1 MTKKIYKLFTP
12 EIKAIDPEAGIY
24 EAMIS
29 TEDVDRDG
37 DIMKATGASIS
48 DYMKNPVVL
57 FGHNYRDATAVVGK
71 ALSIEKIDGQ
81 GIKARW
87 QFADKETSEDADLVR
102 RLWAGGFLNA
112 TSIGFIPEEWEKR
125 ETDEGEELER
135 GRVYTEW
142 ELLEFSIVPV
152 PANQSALRLAVKT
165 LVDWQT
171 NAINYLG
178 TEWEPQEYNEGE
190 PAPDIDDPDPDPE
203 DEPNTDDPP
212 HDESEDLTDQ
222 ELGELQE
229 QYDELLEVLP

>member
-1 MTKKIYKLFTP
+1 MTEKIYKLFTP

-37 DIMKATGASIS
+37 DIMKAMGAIID

-71 ALSIEKIDGQ
+71 ALEIKKIEGQ
-81 GIKARW
+81 GIRARW

-112 TSIGFIPEEWEKR
+112 TSIGFIPDEWDKR
-125 ETDEGEELER
+125 TDSEGEELQR

-142 ELLEFSIVPV
+142 QLLEFSIVPV
-152 PANQSALRLAVKT
+152 PANQSALRLAIKA
-165 LVDWQT
+165 LSEEQ
-171 NAINYLG
+171 
-178 TEWEPQEYNEGE
+178 EEYNEDE
-190 PAPDIDDPDPDPE
+190 PVPDIEKDPDSE
-203 DEPNTDDPP
+203 DEPNTDDPS

-222 ELGELQE
+222 ELDELQE
-229 QYDELLEVLP
+229 QFDDLLEVLP